1 MSKFSWTKTS
11 MFAIIEA
18 KRCNLLRYHHR
29 TQLLGFMITTFQ
41 NTTFADV
48 DGGV

>member
-11 MFAIIEA
+11 IFAIIEA
-18 KRCNLLRYHHR
+18 KRCNLRRYYHR
-29 TQLLGFMITTFQ
+29 TQTFGFMITTFQ